1 MPLSPLVER
10 ADPFTPRRPARSPS
24 LAVER
29 HPAAA
34 APRYGASHRRKR
46 PSVAEQVRK
55 TGAPASS
62 ALAKLIRDN
71 QDIELL
77 HPDELND
84 GYPTPLW
91 LRVVWRKQHPEIAM
105 PATNPGAAYPETLS
119 PIYRRMVANPDQPW
133 GPKAKPLLSRKLG
146 FIAASTAAVLSG
158 VACIAALFEP
168 QWLELL
174 FGKAPDGGDGSL
186 ETLIGAALSL
196 AACVFFG
203 LLAWRERRRGR
214 REAAARAVIVKDL
227 A

>member
-10 ADPFTPRRPARSPS
+10 AVPLTPRRPPRSPFR
-24 LAVER
+24 AVER

-34 APRYGASHRRKR
+34 ASRYRGDHPRKR
-46 PSVAEQVRK
+46 PTVAEQVRK

-105 PATNPGAAYPETLS
+105 PARNAGAAYPETLA

-133 GPKAKPLLSRKLG
+133 GPKERPLLSSRKG
-146 FIAASTAAVLSG
+146 FIAALIAAVLSG
-158 VACIAALFEP
+158 VACLATLIEP
-168 QWLELL
+168 QWFELL
-174 FGKAPDGGDGSL
+174 FQKAPDGGDGRL
-186 ETLIGAALSL
+186 ETLVAVVVSL
-196 AACVFFG
+196 AACLFFG
-203 LLAWRERRRGR
+203 LLAWRERRRGQ
-214 REAAARAVIVKDL
+214 REEAARAVIVKDL

>member
-1 MPLSPLVER
+1 MPLSSPVDRALPLPP
-10 ADPFTPRRPARSPS
+10 ARPARS
-24 LAVER
+24 
-29 HPAAA
+29 
-34 APRYGASHRRKR
+34 KR
-46 PSVAEQVRK
+46 PTVAEQVRK

-105 PATNPGAAYPETLS
+105 PVANTGAAYPETLS
-119 PIYRRMVANPDQPW
+119 QIYRRMVANPEQPW
-133 GPKAKPLLSRKLG
+133 GPTAKPLVSSKAGYVAALS
-146 FIAASTAAVLSG
+146 AAVLSG
-158 VACIAALFEP
+158 VACIAALIEP
-168 QWLELL
+168 RRPGLVV
-174 FGKAPDGGDGSL
+174 AV
-186 ETLIGAALSL
+186 SL
-196 AACVFFG
+196 AACLCFG